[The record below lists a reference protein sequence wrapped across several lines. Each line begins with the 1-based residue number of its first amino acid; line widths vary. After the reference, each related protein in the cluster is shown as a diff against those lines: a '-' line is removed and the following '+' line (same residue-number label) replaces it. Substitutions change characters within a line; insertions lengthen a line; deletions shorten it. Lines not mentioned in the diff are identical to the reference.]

1 MIKFS
6 SEKVKLLHQ
15 LMAQA
20 TGGSVG
26 VRDEGLLDSAIEG
39 AFATFDGVELYPSKE
54 EKAAKLGYSLISN
67 HAFVDGNK
75 RIGVYVML
83 SFLELNGIHIEATD
97 EDVVSLGL
105 GVADGSMEQKEILDW
120 IQKHK
125 MIYSGLLHLRKKQS
139 S

>member
-1 MIKFS
+1 MIRFS

-15 LMAQA
+15 LMAEA

-54 EKAAKLGYSLISN
+54 EKAAKLEYSLISN

-83 SFLELNGIHIEATD
+83 SFLELNGIHIEAAD

-105 GVADGSMEQKEILDW
+105 GVADGSMEQKDILDW
-120 IQKHK
+120 IHKHK
-125 MIYSGLLHLRKKQS
+125 MIN
-139 S
+139 

>member
-15 LMAQA
+15 LMAEA

-83 SFLELNGIHIEATD
+83 SFLELNGIHIESTD

-105 GVADGSMEQKEILDW
+105 GVADGSMEQKDILDW
-120 IQKHK
+120 IHKHK
-125 MIYSGLLHLRKKQS
+125 MIY
-139 S
+139 

>member
-15 LMAQA
+15 LMAEA

-75 RIGVYVML
+75 RIGV
-83 SFLELNGIHIEATD
+83 
-97 EDVVSLGL
+97 
-105 GVADGSMEQKEILDW
+105 
-120 IQKHK
+120 
-125 MIYSGLLHLRKKQS
+125 
-139 S
+139 

>member
-15 LMAQA
+15 LMAEA

-54 EKAAKLGYSLISN
+54 EKAAKLGWKQNQSL
-67 HAFVDGNK
+67 
-75 RIGVYVML
+75 
-83 SFLELNGIHIEATD
+83 
-97 EDVVSLGL
+97 
-105 GVADGSMEQKEILDW
+105 
-120 IQKHK
+120 
-125 MIYSGLLHLRKKQS
+125 
-139 S
+139 